1 MEGKYGLRLSTFDL
15 FKGFKP
21 ADQAH
26 EFCISHCL
34 SEGHRNVIFAKLC
47 EVVGCARGELLI
59 WRKWVEVSVRAVG
72 LEVKEGGELA
82 DAIFQVLQPLGV
94 PFLDLRKL
102 MDAAKSDGI
111 PCTRDYGLAFSR
123 TMRMEN
129 IYFQYDLR
137 IYYDRNY
144 TVNGIYH
151 FALMN
156 SSVGHFEL
164 MSVLVLPHICE
175 VLPCQRLVPLVFTK
189 VFSDKSG
196 TALGRLDIL
205 CDEET
210 IDVINRFIQAYGLA
224 AVYVDEASLYR

>member
-1 MEGKYGLRLSTFDL
+1 
-15 FKGFKP
+15 
-21 ADQAH
+21 
-26 EFCISHCL
+26 
-34 SEGHRNVIFAKLC
+34 
-47 EVVGCARGELLI
+47 
-59 WRKWVEVSVRAVG
+59 
-72 LEVKEGGELA
+72 
-82 DAIFQVLQPLGV
+82 
-94 PFLDLRKL
+94 

-175 VLPCQRLVPLVFTK
+175 VLPCQRLVPLVFTNSL
-189 VFSDKSG
+189 SDKDG
-196 TALGRLDIL
+196 TALKMLDIL
-205 CDEET
+205 CNEEP
-210 IDVINRFIQAYGLA
+210 IDVFNIFVYPSVLSVAYRDKA
-224 AVYVDEASLYR
+224 YIYRYNVLKEVCEEVICTSTAPKEVPLL